1 MKWISYVLRYS
12 NRNKGERKKWCMKK
26 WAGRRTQERWGS
38 KDQDIALKLREL
50 SVDTAGGWWGE
61 NHVREYH
68 AVTNHPAISQLRL
81 ICQPSVTQ
89 PLLTLSF
96 FTFSQR
102 NWNISLCGF
111 VLSSQASHYGTSV
124 GSWGQRCYWTWQKRI
139 SGPVGGENSRPAVEN
154 QLVSRPASPA
164 PSVSH
169 LLDLLGGLLNLCAS
183 RSSQRLCHRI
193 WPYRGSSTMT
203 VKWMCN

>member
-1 MKWISYVLRYS
+1 MCKHRSGMKWISYVLRYS
-12 NRNKGERKKWCMKK
+12 NRNKGGRKKWCMKK

-96 FTFSQR
+96 FLPSHNATETF
-102 NWNISLCGF
+102 LC
-111 VLSSQASHYGTSV
+111 VDSCCRHKQVTMA
-124 GSWGQRCYWTWQKRI
+124 
-139 SGPVGGENSRPAVEN
+139 PVWDHEVSAVTGRGRRG
-154 QLVSRPASPA
+154 LVA
-164 PSVSH
+164 
-169 LLDLLGGLLNLCAS
+169 
-183 RSSQRLCHRI
+183 Q
-193 WPYRGSSTMT
+193 
-203 VKWMCN
+203 